1 MRKIVFALLAIVPLM
16 VHGGALFTAE
26 SRNVATG
33 EIEKFQIG
41 VQDGNVFMVTYG
53 ADTNSS
59 SMQTMNEASGVAASA
74 RIQSDT
80 SKKRDEVVFNHG
92 LQTAWFD
99 DGNGR
104 VQKMNRDEITK
115 MTGGRTSVGDSQ
127 NMKSAM
133 SQYEAAMKQA
143 QKEIAN
149 LDPKQQEQLKELG
162 IFGGNEPQS
171 HNPGIQT
178 TYRDNGK
185 QETVGRFRTRGV
197 DEYEDERLVAHH
209 SVVDWSDIPYSGEFR
224 DAFDNLDAFYTSLID
239 AAGGKMSRDHLMS
252 TPGAVFTGAG
262 GMPVKTEE
270 VGDDGVERVLILQDI
285 EEHHF
290 PDGAFIR

>member
-1 MRKIVFALLAIVPLM
+1 MRTIIFTLLVAVPLT

-53 ADTNSS
+53 ADTRSS
-59 SMQTMNEASGVAASA
+59 TMQSITEAGDAAVSA
-74 RIQSDT
+74 RTQLDLSQ
-80 SKKRDEVVFNHG
+80 KRDEMVFNHR

-99 DGNGR
+99 DGTGR

-115 MTGGRTSVGDSQ
+115 MTGGPASVGGSQ
-127 NMKSAM
+127 NMQNAM
-133 SQYEAAMKQA
+133 SQYEAAMQQV
-143 QKEIAN
+143 QKEITN
-149 LDPKQQEQLKELG
+149 LDPNQQQQLKDLG
-162 IFGGNEPQS
+162 IFGDNQPQS

-185 QETVGRFRTRGV
+185 RETVGRFNTRGV
-197 DEYEDERLVAHH
+197 DEYEGERLVAHH
-209 SVVDWSDIPYSGEFR
+209 SIANWSDVPHRNEFE
-224 DAFDNLDAFYTSLID
+224 ASFDNLDAFYELLID

-252 TPGAVFTGAG
+252 TPGEVFAGAG

-270 VGDDGVERVLILQDI
+270 IGDDGVERILILQDI
-285 EEHHF
+285 KEQDF
-290 PDGAFIR
+290 PEGTFIR